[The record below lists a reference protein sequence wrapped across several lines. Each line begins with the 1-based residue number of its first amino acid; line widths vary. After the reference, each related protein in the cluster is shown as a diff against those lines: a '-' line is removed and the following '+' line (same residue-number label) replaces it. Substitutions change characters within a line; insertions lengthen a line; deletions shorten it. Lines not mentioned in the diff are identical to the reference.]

1 MRFFGNVN
9 VYALCVFNCSRLA
22 DFFSVH
28 NLILHTYAA
37 GSSLLS
43 QSHSKENGS
52 LPNICISSRSLGLNA
67 QPFDISKPAR

>member
-1 MRFFGNVN
+1 VRFFRNVN
-9 VYALCVFNCSRLA
+9 IHALCVFNCFRLTN
-22 DFFSVH
+22 FFSVH

-67 QPFDISKPAR
+67 QPFNVSKPSR